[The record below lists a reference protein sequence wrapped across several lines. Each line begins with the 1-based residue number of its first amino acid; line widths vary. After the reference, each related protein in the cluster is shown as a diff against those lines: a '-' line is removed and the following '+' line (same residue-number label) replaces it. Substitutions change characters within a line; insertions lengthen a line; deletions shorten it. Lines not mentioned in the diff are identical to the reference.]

1 MLDLSVEALGI
12 AVLPYTKYSPLH
24 VDVASAPVRAAARY
38 ERRARG
44 IPVEHAMQLTVDD
57 DVDLSDE
64 PDVSTLALAALGSPR
79 DAQPLY
85 LIRDLPRDSMVS
97 ALAGLVQGFEWSG
110 EDVGFTHLEELGGT
124 VVFDLLDWVMPEAGA
139 TTLICDE
146 PLYADARL
154 GAARF
159 AAVALRVRPGVG
171 PLCVLDC
178 GEGAP
183 GAAAEQA
190 RHRFAGSGP
199 CDGWVDLFEALAAGT
214 IADGE
219 QILIEAR
226 TPCSEGW
233 ALIRAEA
240 VADVRLARAAVPEPV
255 RRP

>member
-12 AVLPYTKYSPLH
+12 AVLRYTNYSPMH
-24 VDVASAPVRAAARY
+24 VDVASASIRAAARY

-44 IPVEHAMQLTVDD
+44 IPVEHAMQLATDD

-64 PDVSTLALAALGSPR
+64 PDVSTLALAALGSPE

-97 ALAGLVQGFEWSG
+97 ALAGLVQGFEWAG
-110 EDVGFTHLEELGGT
+110 EDAGFTHLEELGGT

-146 PLYADARL
+146 PLYADARV
-154 GAARF
+154 GGARF
-159 AAVALRVRPGVG
+159 CAVALRVRPGEG
-171 PLCVLDC
+171 PLRVLAC

-183 GAAAEQA
+183 DAAAEQA
-190 RHRFAGSGP
+190 AHRFSGSGP
-199 CDGWVDLFEALAAGT
+199 CDGWLDLFDALAAGT

-219 QILIEAR
+219 PILLQAR
-226 TPCSEGW
+226 TPCAEGW
-233 ALIRAEA
+233 ALMRAEA
-240 VADVRLARAAVPEPV
+240 VAEVRLARAAVPEAV
-255 RRP
+255 G

>member
-1 MLDLSVEALGI
+1 MLDLSVEALGT
-12 AVLPYTKYSPLH
+12 AVLPYTKYSPMH
-24 VDVASAPVRAAARY
+24 VDVASASIRAATRY

-44 IPVEHAMQLTVDD
+44 IPIEHAMQLAVDD

-64 PDVSTLALAALGSPR
+64 PDVSTLALAALGSPP
-79 DAQPLY
+79 DAQPLF

-97 ALAGLVQGFEWSG
+97 ALAGLVQRFEWAG

-154 GAARF
+154 GGARF
-159 AAVALRVRPGVG
+159 SAVALRVRPGAG
-171 PLCVLDC
+171 PLRVLAC

-183 GAAAEQA
+183 DATAEQA
-190 RHRFAGSGP
+190 EHRFAGSGP
-199 CDGWVDLFEALAAGT
+199 CDGWLDLFDALAAGK

-219 QILIEAR
+219 QILLQAR
-226 TPCSEGW
+226 TPCAEGW
-233 ALIRAEA
+233 TLIRAEA
-240 VADVRLARAAVPEPV
+240 AADVRLARAEVPEV
-255 RRP
+255 VG